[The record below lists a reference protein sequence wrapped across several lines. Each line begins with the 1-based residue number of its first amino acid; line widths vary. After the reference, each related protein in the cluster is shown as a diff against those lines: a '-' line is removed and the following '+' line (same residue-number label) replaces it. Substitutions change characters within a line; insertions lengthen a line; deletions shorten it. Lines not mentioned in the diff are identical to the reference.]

1 MRRQSGLL
9 GSSGRAVP
17 ATAAASPTGAPVHRR
32 HCIVTTG
39 DATAATSATSP
50 IHQPKTVAQ
59 AESGLVETTTTGTA
73 VAVAAV
79 AAPLL
84 IAVATTVVGRNVV
97 RRR

>member
-73 VAVAAV
+73 AAAV